1 MFRKLVF
8 ALAVNSFISHS
19 VLAYQG
25 QSSLEDG
32 DSSKKEV
39 STDQE
44 SRENSNNSW
53 LKDKDLAFALLESD
67 YDLWAKRIKLEYPS
81 VFQQIEIYELAIDSK
96 FRQPRL
102 LADYVTLLGWSGRY
116 MQAVNFYQSNLQNV
130 ELPTYALNV
139 VALSAREIQNYPLS
153 RELYSQALAQDANYI
168 NAQLGLAA
176 LDIREGQWDVAEQ
189 SIQSVLK
196 AHPEHEEALSLLA
209 YLYNQQETRAVE
221 KVSTYDKILA
231 LNSDEADIVRL
242 KTLNLLELGI
252 IEPAEQAMKQRP
264 EIYQDDDWL
273 KLASIK
279 NTKAVRRIA
288 RDPRAQLNPK
298 FINEALKANSD
309 YLEQLEVLSSS
320 DKKVIA
326 MAYADRLL
334 VLNKTGQHEQ
344 ALKLAQST
352 QDYQS
357 SMPDYGMVALA
368 DSYQAQYQSL
378 KAFELISSGF
388 SNEQIALDNNE
399 ALKAAYYAALD
410 SGYIDP
416 AETYLQYIEAN
427 NPQWIYSPDRSRR
440 TSNPDFPSARLMQA
454 MHFAFINQLAKAQF
468 ELETILNTAPGNNE
482 YRKNYADVLR
492 WRGFIEESNQQLDM
506 VQATD
511 SNYQPAEISR
521 IYNDLAVREFGQ
533 AREAIASLNDPET
546 LPVAR
551 LKDDYDIA
559 TSPQLYFSTSLA
571 NSSGS
576 NFSSKDRN
584 YNFSAYSSLLND
596 HWRLFA
602 KSQMNHS
609 RFFAVS
615 ESVSALGFG
624 AQYQSKLHNTELE
637 LYQIEELD
645 GLEVGISSTVFFDD
659 HFSLNLEHQTYN
671 KQIPVRA
678 FFSNVSADLNALSLS
693 YRQDERNNYSLA
705 WQRSDF
711 SDGNQRQAYSLSG
724 SHILVHDFEQRLTL
738 SEFLYSETN
747 SADTNRLYFNPDS
760 ALSISLDISYFRMLY
775 KHAQTSL
782 WHGLNLQVG
791 SYQQQGFSSDAIWG
805 VSYEHQWQLNK
816 RSFLN
821 YSIGYSEQ
829 VYDGQTE
836 NGPVF
841 NLTYGVTL

>member
-1 MFRKLVF
+1 MFKKLVF

-19 VLAYQG
+19 VFAYQS
-25 QSSLEDG
+25 QSSLEG
-32 DSSKKEV
+32 GESSTKE
-39 STDQE
+39 SHTDQE
-44 SRENSNNSW
+44 SRNNSW
-53 LKDKDLAFALLESD
+53 LKDKDLAFDLLESN
-67 YDLWAKRIKLEYPS
+67 YDLWAKRIKSDSPS
-81 VFQQIEIYELAIDSK
+81 LFQQIEIYQLAIESK
-96 FRQPRL
+96 SEQPRL

-116 MQAVNFYQSNLQNV
+116 IQAVSFYQSNLQNV
-130 ELPTYALNV
+130 ELPTYTLNV
-139 VALSAREIQNYPLS
+139 VALSARESQNYALS
-153 RELYSQALAQDANYI
+153 RELYSQALAQDADYI

-176 LDIREGQWDVAEQ
+176 LDIREGQWDIAEQ
-189 SIQSVLK
+189 SIQDVLEK
-196 AHPEHEEALSLLA
+196 HPEHEEALSLLA
-209 YLYNQQETRAVE
+209 YLYNQQQARAVE

-231 LNSDEADIVRL
+231 LNSEEADIVRL

-252 IEPAEQAMKQRP
+252 IEPAEQAMKQQP
-264 EIYQDDDWL
+264 KIYQEDDWL

-288 RDPRAQLNPK
+288 RDPRAQLNSK
-298 FINEALKANSD
+298 FINEALEANSD
-309 YLEQLEVLSSS
+309 YLKQLENLSSS

-334 VLNKTGQHEQ
+334 VLNKAGQHEQ
-344 ALKLAQST
+344 VLQLAHST
-352 QDYQS
+352 LDYQS

-378 KAFELISSGF
+378 KAFELLDSGF
-388 SNEQIALDNNE
+388 SNEQIAIDNNE
-399 ALKAAYYAALD
+399 GLKAGYYAALD
-410 SGYIDP
+410 SGHIDP
-416 AETYLQYIEAN
+416 AETYLQHIEAN
-427 NPQWIYSPDRSRR
+427 NPQWIYSPDKSRR
-440 TSNPDFPSARLMQA
+440 TSNPDFPSARLMKA

-468 ELETILNTAPGNNE
+468 QLETLLNTAPGNNE

-492 WRGFIEESNQQLDM
+492 WRGFVEESNQQLDM
-506 VQATD
+506 IQATD

-521 IYNDLAVREFGQ
+521 IYNHMAERQFAQ
-533 AREAIASLNDPET
+533 AREGIESLNDTET

-551 LKDDYDIA
+551 LKEDYDIA

-584 YNFSAYSSLLND
+584 YAFSAYSSLLND

-602 KSQMNHS
+602 KSQMNYS

-637 LYQIEELD
+637 LYQIEELND
-645 GLEVGISSTVFFDD
+645 VEAGISSTVFFDD

-693 YRQDERNNYSLA
+693 YRHDERNLYSLA

-711 SDGNQRQAYSLSG
+711 SDGNQRQAISLSG
-724 SHILVHDFEQRLTL
+724 SQTLLHDYEQRLTL

-760 ALSISLDISYFRMLY
+760 ALSVSLDISYFRMLY
-775 KHAQTSL
+775 KHAPTNL
-782 WHGLNLQVG
+782 WHGFNFQIG

-805 VSYEHQWQLNK
+805 ISYEHQWQLNK
-816 RSFLN
+816 RSFLH
-821 YSIGYSEQ
+821 YSIGHSEQ